1 MSIAITCPSCGGPLK
16 APDTAVGKRVRCP
29 KCAKPVT
36 VPAAE
41 EGFEVVDTDEDNS
54 PRRPRKSRAVSRKP
68 LYIGLGCLAA
78 FVLIL
83 GIVGIVMYNSS
94 VEAAR
99 LKKIADDEFKL
110 GFAKYE
116 IEWAFD
122 KQNAK
127 NYRVTIA
134 SIQKTGSHLDIDYQF
149 TAGYPENRT
158 PHNIGFV
165 FRQDNN
171 NIVIDAIKSYL
182 LIDKKAILHIRRVP
196 GLDPSKPFEVWMIS
210 LLELSVP
217 DLTISNKFAVE

>member
-1 MSIAITCPSCGGPLK
+1 MSIAIICPACGGQLK

>member
-1 MSIAITCPSCGGPLK
+1 MSIAITCPACGGQLK

-41 EGFEVVDTDEDNS
+41 EGFEVVDSDDDRS
-54 PRRPRKSRAVSRKP
+54 PRQPRKSRVVSRKP

-83 GIVGIVMYNSS
+83 GIVGITMYNSS

-110 GFAKYE
+110 HYDKFV
-116 IEWAFD
+116 IESDFD
-122 KQNAK
+122 KLNAK

-134 SIQKTGSHLDIDYQF
+134 SIQKTGSHLDIDYEF
-149 TAGYPENRT
+149 TAGYPEDRS

-171 NIVIDAIKSYL
+171 DIVIDAIKSYL

-210 LLELSVP
+210 LLELSRP